1 MNMKLAESL
10 AEAAVSLS
18 KEDYDLF
25 QEALT
30 NKIIR
35 KTPGVMGGSACIRN
49 TRIAVWILISLT
61 NQGDNDADLLQKYPG
76 LTRFDLLAM
85 RAYYQ
90 ANRAEIDAEIVSQNK
105 DDWDGV
111 EKNKDEPKKKRRQA
125 GSAAGKIWMSPDFDE
140 PLEDFKDYM

>member
-1 MNMKLAESL
+1 MSTKFAESL
-10 AEAAVSLS
+10 AEAVVALP

-30 NKIIR
+30 NKLIR
-35 KTPGVMGGSACIRN
+35 KTPGVVGGVACIRN
-49 TRIAVWILISLT
+49 TRVAVWLLISLI
-61 NQGDNDADLLQKYPG
+61 NQGMDDAALLRDYPG

-90 ANRAEIDAEIVSQNK
+90 ANKTEIDEEIIEQHK
-105 DDWDGV
+105 DDR
-111 EKNKDEPKKKRRQA
+111 DELNQPSQTYRKA